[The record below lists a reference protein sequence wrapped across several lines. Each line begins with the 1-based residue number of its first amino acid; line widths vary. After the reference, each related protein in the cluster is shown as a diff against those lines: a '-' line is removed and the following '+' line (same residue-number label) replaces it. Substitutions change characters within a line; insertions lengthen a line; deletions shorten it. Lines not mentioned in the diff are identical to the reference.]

1 VTAVAKPV
9 LVVVDD
15 EDVSLKLL
23 TRELESRYGTHYRI
37 VASSSAA
44 EALARLAGLRAEDA
58 SVLVILA
65 DQWMPGGT
73 GTELLG
79 RARGIF
85 PAARRGLLISWG
97 DRSAAVPIFEAAA
110 LGQMDFFV
118 PKPAW
123 TPDEQ
128 FHRAVTEALDG
139 WWRQQGG
146 RFEAVTVIGA
156 DRSARAHE
164 IRDVLTRTSVPF
176 GFHTRD
182 SVEGRAALARLGVG
196 EPAGPVVALYNGAV
210 LIDPSNAEVGAALGV
225 DIRPAERTYDVV
237 IVGAGPARLA
247 AAVYG
252 ALEGLNTAL
261 LEREAYGGQAGTS
274 SLIRN
279 YPGFPW
285 GVSGADLALAAYQ
298 QAWLLGAHFVYGNP
312 AMSMT
317 EEADLRVIGLADG
330 SQIRARAVVIATGA
344 AYRRLGVPELE
355 SLVGAGVFY
364 GAATVEAQAVADR
377 PVFVVGGGN
386 SAGQAALH
394 LAKHA
399 GQVTIL
405 VRAES
410 LAASMSHYLIQQID
424 SAPDVEVRYR
434 AEVTG
439 GGDGRLEHLELCDQ
453 RSGSVESVPAAGLFV
468 LIGTEPFTG
477 WLPQAMRR
485 APWGFILTGPDTG
498 KAWPLERAPYLFETS
513 LPGVFA
519 VGDARHGSVKR
530 VASAVG
536 ESSIAIRLIHDYLAL
551 VLAEKSAKEPFQEPT
566 QAGLRRH
573 PATPGDC

>member
-15 EDVSLKLL
+15 EDASLQLL
-23 TRELESRYGTHYRI
+23 TRELESRYGAHYRI
-37 VASSSAA
+37 VACSSAA
-44 EALARLAGLRAEDA
+44 EALARLAELRAEGA
-58 SVLVILA
+58 SVPVILA
-65 DQWMPGGT
+65 DQWMPGMS

-79 RARGIF
+79 RARDIY
-85 PAARRGLLISWG
+85 PTARRGLLISWG
-97 DRSAAVPIFEAAA
+97 DQSAAVPIFEATA
-110 LGQMDFFV
+110 LGRMDFFV

-139 WWRQQGG
+139 WWRQRGE

-156 DRSARAHE
+156 ERSARAHE

-176 GFHTRD
+176 GFHRRD
-182 SVEGRAALARLGVG
+182 SAEGRAALERLGVSG
-196 EPAGPVVALYNGAV
+196 DAGPVVALYNGAV

-237 IVGAGPARLA
+237 IVGAGPAGLA

-252 ALEGLNTAL
+252 ASEGLSTAL

-279 YPGFPW
+279 YLGFPW
-285 GVSGADLALAAYQ
+285 GVGGADLALRAYQ
-298 QAWLLGAHFVYGNP
+298 QAWLFGAHFVYGNP
-312 AMSMT
+312 ATSLA
-317 EEADLRVIGLADG
+317 EAADLRVVGLQDG
-330 SQIRARAVVIATGA
+330 SEIRSRVVVIATGVS
-344 AYRRLGVPELE
+344 YRRLGVPELE

-364 GAATVEAQAVADR
+364 GAATVEAQAVAGK

-399 GQVTIL
+399 THVTIL
-405 VRAES
+405 VRSES
-410 LAASMSHYLIQQID
+410 LAASMSAYLIREID
-424 SAPDVEVRYR
+424 SAPNVEVRYR

-439 GGDGRLEHLELCDQ
+439 GGGDGRLERLELRDQ
-453 RSGSVESVPAAGLFV
+453 RSGRVESVPAEGLFV
-468 LIGTEPFTG
+468 LIGSEPFTD
-477 WLPQAMRR
+477 WLPGAVGRD
-485 APWGFILTGPDTG
+485 PWGFVLTGPDTG
-498 KAWPLERAPYLFETS
+498 EAWPLERAPYLFETS
-513 LPGVFA
+513 LPGLFA

-536 ESSIAIRLIHDYLAL
+536 EGSIAIRLIHGYLAL
-551 VLAEKSAKEPFQEPT
+551 ARAEHA
-566 QAGLRRH
+566 
-573 PATPGDC
+573 